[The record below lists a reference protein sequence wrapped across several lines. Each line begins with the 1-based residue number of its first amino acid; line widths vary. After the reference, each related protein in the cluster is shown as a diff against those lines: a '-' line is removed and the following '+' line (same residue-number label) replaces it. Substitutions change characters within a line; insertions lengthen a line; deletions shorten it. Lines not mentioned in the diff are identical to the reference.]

1 MKTRLTTLLF
11 AATFSTALAH
21 AATVLPD
28 ACGSDKAKF
37 DVETAKPATPA
48 VIEPVAGKA
57 RVVFIETVINTG
69 YPFGGPNFTTR
80 FGVDGKWVGA
90 ASNNSYFVLDFDPG
104 VHHLCSAVQSS
115 FSAPKDKIGIAKF
128 TAEAGKVYYLDFMIT
143 NKNSSGGVH
152 FIQGANSPMA
162 PAGTPPPP
170 PTMVPGQANI
180 DSSNGLGFLD
190 EDDAKFRIKSSKIST
205 ATPQASDSN
214 KP

>member
-1 MKTRLTTLLF
+1 MKTRLTALLF
-11 AATFSTALAH
+11 AATFSAALAH

-37 DVETAKPATPA
+37 DVETAKPATAA
-48 VIEPVAGKA
+48 VIQPVAGKA

-69 YPFGGPNFTTR
+69 YPFGGPSFTTR

-104 VHHLCSAVQSS
+104 VHHLCSAIQTS
-115 FSAPKDKIGIAKF
+115 FSAPKDKIGIASF
-128 TAEAGKVYYLDFMIT
+128 TAEAGKVYYLDYMIT
-143 NKNSSGGVH
+143 NKSSGGGVH
-152 FIQGANSPMA
+152 FVQGSNSPLA

-170 PTMVPGQANI
+170 PTMVSNPAQL
-180 DSSNGLGFLD
+180 DSSNGLGFLGED
-190 EDDAKFRIKSSKIST
+190 EAKFRIKSSKVST
-205 ATPQASDSN
+205 STPQASDSA